1 MGISKST
8 ENIMDGKNYQRG
20 SIEKDGDRQ
29 RNSETIQDQGITIYS
44 TSYKCSD
51 FDYIRMDMS
60 EQHANMKD
68 SLSQTVTCYLSA
80 AIRE

>member
-1 MGISKST
+1 MVDVARI
-8 ENIMDGKNYQRG
+8 RVLF
-20 SIEKDGDRQ
+20 
-29 RNSETIQDQGITIYS
+29 ITV
-44 TSYKCSD
+44 CSD

-80 AIRE
+80 AIHD